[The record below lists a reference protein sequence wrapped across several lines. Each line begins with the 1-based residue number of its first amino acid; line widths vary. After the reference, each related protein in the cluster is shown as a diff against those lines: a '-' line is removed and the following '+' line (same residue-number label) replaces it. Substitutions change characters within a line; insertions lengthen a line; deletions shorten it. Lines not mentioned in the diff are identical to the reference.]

1 MKILAL
7 NPGSTSTKVAL
18 FEDENGG
25 APHGSLRE
33 LWSETQRYDTDVI
46 GRFPGIMEQEEF
58 RLEEIRKCMDA
69 HGTVLSEL
77 DAVVG
82 RGGLLKPIESGTYE
96 VNDAM
101 LADLRSCR
109 WGAHASNL
117 GAPLA
122 VRLADEG
129 GCGKAYIVDPVV
141 VDEMCPLARYSGLPE
156 IERRSIFHA
165 LNQKA
170 VARRAATELG
180 KPYAECNLVVA
191 HMGGGISVG
200 AHEKGRVI
208 DVNNALDGDGPF
220 SPERAGSLPVGGLVK
235 LAFSGKYELPQLL
248 KMLTGKGGLVAHLGT
263 NDLREVARRMD
274 AGDEK
279 ARLLF
284 EALAYRMAKEIG
296 ACAAAL
302 SGDVD
307 AILLTGGLA
316 YNERFTKLIGDRV
329 SFIAPVKIY
338 PGEDEMQALAEG
350 TLRVLSGAEL
360 PRSYE

>member
-18 FEDENGG
+18 FED
-25 APHGSLRE
+25 HTE

-46 GRFPGIMEQEEF
+46 GRFSGVMEQEEF
-58 RLEEIRKCMDA
+58 RLEEIRKCLAA
-69 HGTVLSEL
+69 HGATVADL

-96 VNDAM
+96 VSDKM
-101 LADLRSCR
+101 LEDLRACT

-170 VARRAATELG
+170 VARRAAAELQ

-263 NDLREVARRMD
+263 NDLREVIRRMD
-274 AGDEK
+274 DGDEK

-296 ACAAAL
+296 ASAAAL
-302 SGDVD
+302 SGEVD
-307 AILLTGGLA
+307 IIILTGGLA
-316 YNERFTKLIGDRV
+316 YNERFTKLISDRV
-329 SFIAPVKIY
+329 AFIATVKIY
-338 PGEDEMQALAEG
+338 PGEDEMQALVEG
-350 TLRVLSGAEL
+350 ALRVLNGSEEA
-360 PRSYE
+360 RRYE

>member
-18 FEDENGG
+18 FED
-25 APHGSLRE
+25 HTE

-46 GRFPGIMEQEEF
+46 GRFSGVMEQEEF
-58 RLEEIRKCMDA
+58 RLEEIRKCLAA
-69 HGTVLSEL
+69 HGATVADL

-96 VNDAM
+96 VSDEM
-101 LADLRSCR
+101 LEDLRACS

-170 VARRAATELG
+170 VARRAAAELQ

-235 LAFSGKYELPQLL
+235 LAFSGKYELPQLQ

-263 NDLREVARRMD
+263 NDLREVIRRMD
-274 AGDEK
+274 DGDDN

-284 EALAYRMAKEIG
+284 EALAYRIAKEIG
-296 ACAAAL
+296 ACAASL
-302 SGDVD
+302 SGAVD
-307 AILLTGGLA
+307 AIILTGGLA
-316 YNERFTKLIGDRV
+316 YNERFTKLISDRV
-329 SFIAPVKIY
+329 AFIAPVKIY
-338 PGEDEMQALAEG
+338 PGEDEMQALVEG
-350 TLRVLSGAEL
+350 ALRVLNASEEA
-360 PRSYE
+360 RRYE

>member
-18 FEDENGG
+18 FED
-25 APHGSLRE
+25 HTE

-46 GRFPGIMEQEEF
+46 GRFSGVMEQEEF
-58 RLEEIRKCMDA
+58 RLEEIRKCLAA
-69 HGTVLSEL
+69 HGATVADL

-96 VNDAM
+96 VSDKM
-101 LADLRSCR
+101 LEDLRACT

-170 VARRAATELG
+170 VARRAAVELG

-191 HMGGGISVG
+191 HMGGGVSVG

-274 AGDEK
+274 DGDEK

-296 ACAAAL
+296 ASAAAL
-302 SGDVD
+302 SGEVD
-307 AILLTGGLA
+307 AIILTGGLA
-316 YNERFTKLIGDRV
+316 YNERFTKLIRDRV
-329 SFIAPVKIY
+329 AFIAPVKIY
-338 PGEDEMQALAEG
+338 PGEDEMQALVEG
-350 TLRVLSGAEL
+350 ALRVLDGSEEA
-360 PRSYE
+360 RRYE

>member
-18 FEDENGG
+18 FED
-25 APHGSLRE
+25 HTE

-46 GRFPGIMEQEEF
+46 GRFSGVMEQEEF
-58 RLEEIRKCMDA
+58 RLEEIRKCLAA
-69 HGTVLSEL
+69 HGATVADL

-96 VNDAM
+96 VSDKM
-101 LADLRSCR
+101 LEDLRACT

-170 VARRAATELG
+170 VARRAAAELQ

-191 HMGGGISVG
+191 HMGGGVSVG

-235 LAFSGKYELPQLL
+235 LAFSGKYELPQLQ

-263 NDLREVARRMD
+263 NDLREVIRRMD
-274 AGDEK
+274 DGDEK

-284 EALAYRMAKEIG
+284 EALAYRIAKEIG
-296 ACAAAL
+296 ACAASL
-302 SGDVD
+302 SGEVD
-307 AILLTGGLA
+307 IIILTGGLA
-316 YNERFTKLIGDRV
+316 YNERFTKLISDRV
-329 SFIAPVKIY
+329 AFIAPVKIY
-338 PGEDEMQALAEG
+338 PGEDEMQALVEG
-350 TLRVLSGAEL
+350 AIRVLNGSEEA
-360 PRSYE
+360 RRYE

>member
-18 FEDENGG
+18 FED
-25 APHGSLRE
+25 HTE

-46 GRFPGIMEQEEF
+46 GRFSGVMEQEEF
-58 RLEEIRKCMDA
+58 RLEEIRKCLAA
-69 HGTVLSEL
+69 HGATVADL

-96 VNDAM
+96 VSDKM
-101 LADLRSCR
+101 LEDLRACT

-170 VARRAATELG
+170 VARRAAVELG

-274 AGDEK
+274 DGDEK

-296 ACAAAL
+296 ASAAAL
-302 SGDVD
+302 SGEVD
-307 AILLTGGLA
+307 AIILTGGLA
-316 YNERFTKLIGDRV
+316 YNERFTKLIRDRV
-329 SFIAPVKIY
+329 AFIAPVKIY
-338 PGEDEMQALAEG
+338 PGEDEMQALVEG
-350 TLRVLSGAEL
+350 ALRVLDGSEEA
-360 PRSYE
+360 RRYE